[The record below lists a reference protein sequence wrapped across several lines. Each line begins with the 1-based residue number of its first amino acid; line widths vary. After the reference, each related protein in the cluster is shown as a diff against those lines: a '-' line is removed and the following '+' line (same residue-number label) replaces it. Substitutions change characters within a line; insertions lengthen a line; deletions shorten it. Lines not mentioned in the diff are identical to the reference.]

1 VIRYS
6 IVRCGDNR
14 VAAALVERKDLIEPR
29 AGDLIRAVAARVSLP
44 VMLVAK
50 DEAIWTGARAHA
62 EFETEPY
69 LYALLEAR
77 DIEWISLEFSQ
88 HAEAA

>member
-1 VIRYS
+1 
-6 IVRCGDNR
+6 
-14 VAAALVERKDLIEPR
+14 
-29 AGDLIRAVAARVSLP
+29 
-44 VMLVAK
+44 MLVAK